1 VAAKLTPI
9 AVAIAISAG
18 FANQRAIV
26 REYFDETIRRRPSA
40 LLAGRSRFQEVSIT
54 RMSR

>member
-1 VAAKLTPI
+1 VAAELTPI

-18 FANQRAIV
+18 SADQRAIV
-26 REYFDETIRRRPSA
+26 RDYFDETIRRRPSP
-40 LLAGRSRFQEVSIT
+40 LLGGRSRFPEVSIT

>member
-1 VAAKLTPI
+1 VAAELTPI

-18 FANQRAIV
+18 SADQRAIV
-26 REYFDETIRRRPSA
+26 RDYFDETIRRRPSA
-40 LLAGRSRFQEVSIT
+40 LLGGRSRFPEVSIT

>member
-1 VAAKLTPI
+1 VAAELTPI

-18 FANQRAIV
+18 FANQRPIV
-26 REYFDETIRRRPSA
+26 REYIDETIQRRPSA
-40 LLAGRSRFQEVSIT
+40 LLGGRSRFPEVSIT

>member
-1 VAAKLTPI
+1 VATELTPI

-40 LLAGRSRFQEVSIT
+40 LPGGRSRFPEVSTT